1 MRSIRLATIHDLP
14 RIMTI
19 TDMARQFMRS
29 EGNTSQWVN
38 GYPSQ
43 EFMTSEIEQ
52 GHCFVC
58 IHDNDEVFALFCL
71 IEGEDPTYD
80 VIEDG
85 SWINDEP
92 YATIHRFASDG
103 TMKGVSDFVFDWCKK
118 HHDNIRVDT
127 HEDNAVMRR
136 ALTRNKFKECGV
148 IYVADGTPRIAYQ
161 WSKGF

>member
-43 EFMTSEIEQ
+43 EFMTSEIEH

-58 IHDNDEVFALFCL
+58 IHNNDDVFALFCL

-80 VIEDG
+80 VRADG
-85 SWINDEP
+85 RWNQYYT
-92 YATIHRFASDG
+92 YATLHGSAS
-103 TMKGVSDFVFDWCKK
+103 V
-118 HHDNIRVDT
+118 
-127 HEDNAVMRR
+127 
-136 ALTRNKFKECGV
+136 
-148 IYVADGTPRIAYQ
+148 
-161 WSKGF
+161 